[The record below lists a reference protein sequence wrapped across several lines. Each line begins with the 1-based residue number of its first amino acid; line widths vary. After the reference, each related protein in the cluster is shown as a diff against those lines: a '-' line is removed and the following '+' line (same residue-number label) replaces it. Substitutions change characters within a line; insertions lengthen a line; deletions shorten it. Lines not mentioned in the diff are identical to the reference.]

1 MLPLILLDVKGG
13 APRKISAANED
24 RPLQVIENVMHTFEV
39 FNENVKSAASKN
51 NEPINLDIIANQ
63 QSIHASPDIESP
75 QKFIMEPEITA
86 YLEKNPL
93 ELQDPMQMIAVNEVN
108 ESSLETPTM
117 IHMSESTR
125 AMSKERANQRRI
137 EIQDKESEL
146 EKIAAEITRN
156 RLERSKKM
164 NIEPKPLAVNPKRD
178 AEIETQEAEL
188 ARTAREIAEARQ
200 QRSSRRQHEPIE
212 LEVSDR
218 QSEIIVQHPTREDR
232 RKILN
237 KIMTM
242 VLDSQDIIN
251 TPVEELQS

>member
-1 MLPLILLDVKGG
+1 
-13 APRKISAANED
+13 
-24 RPLQVIENVMHTFEV
+24 
-39 FNENVKSAASKN
+39 
-51 NEPINLDIIANQ
+51 
-63 QSIHASPDIESP
+63 
-75 QKFIMEPEITA
+75 
-86 YLEKNPL
+86 
-93 ELQDPMQMIAVNEVN
+93 
-108 ESSLETPTM
+108 
-117 IHMSESTR
+117 
-125 AMSKERANQRRI
+125 
-137 EIQDKESEL
+137 
-146 EKIAAEITRN
+146 
-156 RLERSKKM
+156 M